1 MKNIPAILRE
11 KADELETK
19 TKARFP
25 KLAPLVKQCFLNTIE
40 TTVTQLDDGSY
51 FVITGDIPAMWLRD
65 SAAQVKPYIK
75 YAAEDEQL
83 REILRSIIAKH
94 AFYVNLDPYS
104 NAFNATDSGVIFGYK
119 DHTDFENGYIWE
131 RKYEVDSLCAS
142 LYLTHEYYTATKDR
156 KIFTDSL
163 HGMIHT
169 IVQTFTD
176 QQDHAATSYFFSREN
191 CPASDTLAHD
201 GRGTPVNPET
211 GMTWSGFRPS
221 DDARQYHYL
230 VPSNMLA
237 FSVLRGL
244 EKLPLSENLK
254 KRAAE
259 LADEIAGGIR
269 KYAVAEGPSGKGMY
283 AYETDGLGNF
293 NLMDDAN
300 LPSLLGAPWYGFCE
314 TDDPLYQETRKF
326 LLSPEN
332 PYYFQGKYAAGI
344 GSPHTPDGY
353 IWHIGLIVQGLTASN
368 DSEKAAILEALKN
381 TNAGTGH
388 MHEGFDPND
397 PGRFT
402 RPWFAWA
409 DSMFCLLVEDYY
421 HL

>member
-1 MKNIPAILRE
+1 MKDIPAILRE

-221 DDARQYHYL
+221 DDACQYGYL
-230 VPSNMLA
+230 IPSNMMA
-237 FSVLRGL
+237 VVA
-244 EKLPLSENLK
+244 LSY
-254 KRAAE
+254 AAE
-259 LADEIAGGIR
+259 LADAGWNDMALASRCHALAAQIDAGIQKFGIVDHP
-269 KYAVAEGPSGKGMY
+269 KYGKIY
-283 AYETDGLGNF
+283 AYETDGFGNY

-300 LPSLLGAPWYGFCE
+300 SPSLLSLPYLGYCE
-314 TDDPLYQETRKF
+314 ADDPIYQNTRRF
-326 LLSPEN
+326 ILSKDKP
-332 PYYFQGKYAAGI
+332 
-344 GSPHTPDGY
+344 
-353 IWHIGLIVQGLTASN
+353 
-368 DSEKAAILEALKN
+368 
-381 TNAGTGH
+381 
-388 MHEGFDPND
+388 
-397 PGRFT
+397 
-402 RPWFAWA
+402 
-409 DSMFCLLVEDYY
+409 
-421 HL
+421 

>member
-11 KADELETK
+11 KADELEKK

-221 DDARQYHYL
+221 DDACQYHYL

-237 FSVLRGL
+237 VSVLRGL

>member
-1 MKNIPAILRE
+1 MELTQYMRE
-11 KADELETK
+11 KLEEDCG
-19 TKARFP
+19 RIQDREIE
-25 KLAPLVKQCFLNTIE
+25 KLYRSCFKCTWE
-40 TTVTQLDDGSY
+40 TTLSLEETEKTY
-51 FVITGDIPAMWLRD
+51 IITGDIEAMWLRD
-65 SAAQVKPYIK
+65 SSMQVLPY
-75 YAAEDEQL
+75 L
-83 REILRSIIAKH
+83 RHLGDDTVSRAVRGLIRKQADLILI
-94 AFYVNLDPYS
+94 DPYA
-104 NAFNATDSGVIFGYK
+104 NAFNRNGDFACYKK
-119 DHTDFENGYIWE
+119 DHTKMGPYIWE
-131 RKYEVDSLCAS
+131 RKYEVDSLAFPIFLLEAYYEKS
-142 LYLTHEYYTATKDR
+142 RDDTILTDR
-156 KIFTDSL
+156 VLQALETVIEVWKKE
-163 HGMIHT
+163 
-169 IVQTFTD
+169 QN
-176 QQDHAATSYFFSREN
+176 HAAESDYKFERDSESITETLEN
-191 CPASDTLAHD
+191 EGKGS
-201 GRGTPVNPET
+201 PVGYT

-221 DDARQYHYL
+221 DDACQYHYL

-237 FSVLRGL
+237 VSVLRGL

-300 LPSLLGAPWYGFCE
+300 LPSLLGAPWYRFCE

-353 IWHIGLIVQGLTASN
+353 IWHIGLIVQGLTTSN